1 MEGAA
6 AAGPAEA
13 PVPPIPALHLPPRP
27 AVIAREVSDG
37 DDFGMLTRGGT
48 AGAAAGAGGA
58 GGGGG
63 GGGGGGEGAA
73 GDGAVGDASG
83 AGEEDD
89 DGDVL
94 LELKREQL

>member
-6 AAGPAEA
+6 AAGPAE
-13 PVPPIPALHLPPRP
+13 PPLPRIPSLHMPPRP

-63 GGGGGGEGAA
+63 GGGEGAA
-73 GDGAVGDASG
+73 GDGAAGDASG

>member
-6 AAGPAEA
+6 AAVPAE
-13 PVPPIPALHLPPRP
+13 PPLPRIPSLHMPPRP

-48 AGAAAGAGGA
+48 AGAAVGAGGA
-58 GGGGG
+58 GGG

-73 GDGAVGDASG
+73 GDGAAGDASG